1 MRWCLHTALYDSLP
15 PTSSN
20 SFVSTI
26 RFVNGPGVPSL
37 HLMHNADNLVTLSAT
52 GIQSKISPNFSC
64 LKSASRPAS
73 MTVFFRNRHIC
84 TKPFRFSK
92 KLRFIHGDDIRLTEI
107 LIQQRIRD
115 FVHFQAFE
123 IDAIVA
129 VYDFFS
135 DRVSFDEVITDIRL
149 PRTLYL
155 FRRRM
160 SSDVLPENML
170 PMIISRLILYD
181 FSLFCLTKSKCRA
194 P

>member
-1 MRWCLHTALYDSLP
+1 MRCCLHTALYDSLP

-20 SFVSTI
+20 SLVFTI

-37 HLMHNADNLVTLSAT
+37 HLIHNADNLVTLSAT

-73 MTVFFRNRHIC
+73 MTVFFRNKHIC
-84 TKPFRFSK
+84 TKPFRLSKNCASSTATTSDSQKFSSSNVSA
-92 KLRFIHGDDIRLTEI
+92 ISLTFRHSKSTPSW
-107 LIQQRIRD
+107 LCMTS
-115 FVHFQAFE
+115 
-123 IDAIVA
+123 
-129 VYDFFS
+129 FS
-135 DRVSFDEVITDIRL
+135 ERVSFDEVITDMRL

-194 P
+194 S